1 MGGTCSIITRRR
13 LAYRNKG
20 ITMGTVR
27 TGKRRRFCRL
37 NDHIFI
43 LCQLM
48 EKENVRIVK
57 AFTRNISA
65 GGLCFETE
73 QPIPARTV
81 LSLEIYQPLRKS
93 EGRILS
99 IPAQAKVKW
108 VISNDTATRYQG
120 SNKYRL
126 GVEFVKIGGR
136 ERKEIAGYVK
146 DKLKQ

>member
-1 MGGTCSIITRRR
+1 
-13 LAYRNKG
+13 
-20 ITMGTVR
+20 
-27 TGKRRRFCRL
+27 
-37 NDHIFI
+37 
-43 LCQLM
+43 M

-57 AFTRNISA
+57 AFTRDISA

-73 QPIPARTV
+73 QPITARTV
-81 LSLEIYQPLRKS
+81 LSLEIYQPLRKP

-99 IPAQAKVKW
+99 IPVQAKVKW
-108 VISNDTATRYQG
+108 VISTNTATRYQG

-146 DKLKQ
+146 DELKQ